1 MRPLLHLFPAVAAAT
16 LMLIT
21 NVLATAPAFAE
32 SEQSDQFVAAHVLGP
47 NWRQL
52 CRHAGMIFAGTV
64 LASPSELPRT
74 DRGVP
79 YVEVSLRVD
88 RAIAGVKLGQVLT
101 IQEWT
106 GALSSHPTMRPGEHL
121 LLFLYPP
128 SRLSLTSPVG
138 GAQGQIRLDSL
149 GTTVVD
155 REARTLSTSP
165 PSRLDSSD
173 AMSQTSFRH
182 VTVMQLERAVRDARG
197 E

>member
-1 MRPLLHLFPAVAAAT
+1 MRPLLHLFPAVASAT

-21 NVLATAPAFAE
+21 NVLATAPAFAAD
-32 SEQSDQFVAAHVLGP
+32 QSDQFVAAHVLGP
-47 NWRQL
+47 NWQQL

-64 LASPSELPRT
+64 LDSPSELPRT
-74 DRGVP
+74 NRGVP

-88 RAIAGVKLGQVLT
+88 HAIAGVKPGQVLT
-101 IQEWT
+101 IHEWA
-106 GALSSHPTMRPGEHL
+106 GALSSHPAMRPGERL

-128 SRLSLTSPVG
+128 SRLGLTSPVG

-155 REARTLSTSP
+155 GEARGLSTSP
-165 PSRLDSSD
+165 TSHLNSSS
-173 AMSQTSFRH
+173 AMSQTSFRP

-197 E
+197 K

>member
-1 MRPLLHLFPAVAAAT
+1 MRPLLHLFPAVASAT

-149 GTTVVD
+149 GIKVVD
-155 REARTLSTSP
+155 AAPVALAPSPTLHFNSSSAMFRTL
-165 PSRLDSSD
+165 
-173 AMSQTSFRH
+173 FRP